1 MFTKN
6 FTKGIS
12 VCILLLLIKAGKCC
26 CHRQRGNT
34 QLHSDH
40 EQKAHVKKRLC
51 SITNHYGTYSTLC
64 STNSCFALVVVF
76 SGKKKNKI
84 FSLLIL
90 YPQGVL
96 LRTPCFSNRV
106 SLLICFRSDI
116 TAILLCTLS
125 FLWSCC
131 NCVQSLLDPQP
142 SMVPFPTIHSLCCCL
157 LTTLVRGAF

>member
-6 FTKGIS
+6 FTKGSS
-12 VCILLLLIKAGKCC
+12 VCILLLLIKAGKFCC
-26 CHRQRGNT
+26 YCQRSNT

-40 EQKAHVKKRLC
+40 ERKAHVKKRLC
-51 SITNHYGTYSTLC
+51 SIVNHYGTYSTLC
-64 STNSCFALVVVF
+64 STNLHFAIVVAF
-76 SGKKKNKI
+76 SGKKNKI
-84 FSLLIL
+84 FTLMIL
-90 YPQGVL
+90 YPQCVL

-131 NCVQSLLDPQP
+131 KCVQSLLDPQP
-142 SMVPFPTIHSLCCCL
+142 SMAPFPTIHSLCCCL